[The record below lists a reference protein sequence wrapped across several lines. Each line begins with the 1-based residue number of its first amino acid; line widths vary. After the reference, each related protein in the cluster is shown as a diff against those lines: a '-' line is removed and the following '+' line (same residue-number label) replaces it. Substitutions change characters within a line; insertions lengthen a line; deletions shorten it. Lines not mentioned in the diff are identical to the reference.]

1 MRLQTPYERAAKAL
15 YERLQLVLSD
25 AGLALYAE
33 PVPKPQLSFGAPVN
47 KRPNTVWLDP
57 LPMTVST
64 NGSATSFENQT
75 TFALTVFCMS
85 RHTDRNVAVANV
97 QRYVNSVYMGVMAD
111 ATLGRQVDNAIPRV
125 SETGSDST
133 PEKQYIVAAS
143 VDVTCKASS
152 MCPRE
157 FKELVADASRGD

>member
-1 MRLQTPYERAAKAL
+1 MRLQTPYERAASAL
-15 YERLQLVLSD
+15 FERLRLVLSD

-33 PVPKPQLSFGAPVN
+33 PVPVPQLTFGSPAN
-47 KRPNTVWLDP
+47 KRPNVVWLDP
-57 LPMTVST
+57 LPMMAST
-64 NGSATSFENQT
+64 SGSATSFENQT
-75 TFALTVFCMS
+75 TFTLTVFCMS
-85 RHTDRNVAVANV
+85 RHTDRNVAIANV

-111 ATLGRQVDNAIPRV
+111 ATLGRNVDNAIPRV
-125 SETGSDST
+125 TETGSDAT
-133 PEKQYIVAAS
+133 PDKQYIVAAS